1 MAIQLIIDINELV
14 HEIYSKADTIAKRY
28 HLATIDFRLL
38 KQTLILVRNT
48 DARLQRLQGMASE
61 QEVPL
66 SEEDKYAEVTAEL
79 TNIHE
84 QMVTIH
90 AQLDNLIIKT
100 KEAETKLNEIN
111 KVEKIVRKYNNFS

>member
-1 MAIQLIIDINELV
+1 MAIQLIADINELV
-14 HEIYSKADTIAKRY
+14 HEIYSKADTIANRY

-38 KQTLILVRNT
+38 KQKLILVRTT

-111 KVEKIVRKYNNFS
+111 KVEKIVRKYNNLS

>member
-1 MAIQLIIDINELV
+1 MAIQLIADINELV
-14 HEIYSKADTIAKRY
+14 HEIYSKADTIATRY

-111 KVEKIVRKYNNFS
+111 KVEKIVRKYNNLS